1 VLHVVALCEIVRK
14 SILGI
19 FLSERANNWRLNL
32 SELHPLLRENVRLLG
47 RLVGD
52 NVKEQYGQELFDL
65 VEAVR
70 HAAKADRDVAVGDA
84 SEELVGVLSGLSDDQ
99 LVPLSRA
106 FNQFLN
112 LANIAEQ
119 YHAVRRSKDE
129 KEDGVEL
136 FDDLLARFKSNG
148 ISKTDL
154 QNLVNEMSIEFVLT
168 AHPTEVTRRT
178 LIMKYDAIASA
189 LRDKDRS
196 DVNRLEQR
204 DIEDRLN
211 TLVCEA
217 WHTNEIREHRPTAVE
232 EAKWGFAV
240 IENSLWEALP
250 KFLREFDKAL
260 QDNFQVALPLTA
272 RPIRFASWMGGD
284 RDGNPNVTAKVTREV
299 LALSRWMA
307 ADLYLRD
314 VSALMTHLS
323 MWEASDSLMAL
334 ARSYSDDS
342 TSNVS
347 EPYRL
352 VLSKMREL
360 LTNTRAWAAAEASG
374 DVYKGGECF
383 SSTDELLAPLVTCYE
398 SLMEV
403 GVKTVANGML
413 LDVIRRVQCF
423 GLELLKLDVRQDSER
438 HADAINELCEY
449 LEKGTYNDWDEDR
462 KQAFLLEELAG
473 RRPLIPRNWECSE
486 QTQEVLDTC
495 AVVASQPRE
504 AFGSYVISMASKP
517 SDILAVILLLREMG
531 MQRRMRV
538 VPLFETL
545 DDLDN
550 ASDSIDQLLSVDWYK
565 EYCGGRQQV
574 MIGYSDS
581 AKDAGQLAA
590 GWAQYRAQEA
600 LVAVANKHGVELE
613 LFHGRGGTVG
623 RGGGPANRAIL
634 SQPPGSVDGRFR
646 ITEQGEMIRFKF
658 GLPDLARQSMKI
670 YTNAVLEATLLPPP
684 KPKQEWR
691 DQMDQLTSISVKS
704 YRDIVRGH
712 PDFVEY
718 FRSATPEGEL
728 GKLALGSRP
737 ARRKQGGGV
746 ETLRAI
752 PWIFAWMQIRLML
765 PAWLGSDEALGSVLE
780 KGEEGLVQEMI
791 RDWPFFSTQID
802 MLEMVLIKGDPRI
815 ARYYD
820 QMLVPDQLR
829 DLGVSLRDRFREMV
843 QVINKLKNQGTLMES
858 NPAFGESLKVRATYT
873 NPLHYLQA
881 ELLKRERAAEG
892 VSEKERE
899 QVEMALK
906 VTMAGIAAGI
916 RNTG

>member
-1 VLHVVALCEIVRK
+1 
-14 SILGI
+14 
-19 FLSERANNWRLNL
+19 L

-47 RLVGD
+47 NLVGD

-70 HAAKADRDVAVGDA
+70 QAAKADRDVPVGDA
-84 SEELVGVLSGLSDDQ
+84 SEELVGLLSGLSDEQ

-119 YHAVRRSKDE
+119 YHAVRRSKE
-129 KEDGVEL
+129 ETEDGVEL
-136 FDDLLARFKSNG
+136 FDDLLARLKAHDVSQ
-148 ISKTDL
+148 DQL
-154 QNLVNEMSIEFVLT
+154 QSLINEMSIEFVLT

-178 LIMKYDAIASA
+178 LIMKYDALATA
-189 LRDKDRS
+189 LREKDRS
-196 DVNRLEQR
+196 DVNRHEQQ

-240 IENSLWEALP
+240 IENSLWDAVP
-250 KFLREFDKAL
+250 KFLREFDTAL
-260 QDNFQVALPLTA
+260 SDNYQVQLPLTA

-299 LALSRWMA
+299 LSLSRWMA

-314 VSALMTHLS
+314 IRSLMTHLS
-323 MWEASDSLMAL
+323 MWDANAQLMAL
-334 ARSYSDDS
+334 AKQYASDAPRNS
-342 TSNVS
+342 S
-347 EPYRL
+347 EPYRI
-352 VLSKMREL
+352 VLSKLREL
-360 LTNTRAWAAAEASG
+360 LSNTREWAAMEARG
-374 DVYKGGECF
+374 EVYKGGAYLTNTE
-383 SSTDELLAPLVTCYE
+383 ELLGPLVTCYE
-398 SLMEV
+398 SLLEV
-403 GVKTVANGML
+403 GVKTVANGLL

-449 LEKGTYNDWDEDR
+449 LGKGSYNDWQEEQ
-462 KQAFLLEELAG
+462 KQTFLLEELQG
-473 RRPLIPRNWECSE
+473 RRPLVPKVWACSE

-531 MQRRMRV
+531 MQRRMKV

-545 DDLDN
+545 DDLDG
-550 ASDSIDQLLSVDWYK
+550 AAESISQLLSVDWYK
-565 EYCGGRQQV
+565 EYCEGCQQV

-600 LVAVANKHGVELE
+600 LVAVAQKHQVELE

-670 YTNAVLEATLLPPP
+670 YTNAVMEATLLPPP
-684 KPKQEWR
+684 KPKQAWR
-691 DQMDQLTSISVKS
+691 DEMDRLTAMSVKS
-704 YRDIVRGH
+704 YRDVVRGH
-712 PDFVEY
+712 EDFVEY
-718 FRSATPEGEL
+718 FRSATPESEL

-765 PAWLGSDEALGSVLE
+765 PAWLGSDEALGTVIDA
-780 KGEEGLVQEMI
+780 KDKALVQEMI
-791 RDWPFFSTQID
+791 RDWPFFATQID

-820 QMLVPDQLR
+820 QMLVSDRLR
-829 DLGVSLRDRFREMV
+829 PLGVSLRDRFRDMV
-843 QVINKLKNQGTLMES
+843 KVINQLKEQSTLMES

-881 ELLKRERAAEG
+881 ELLKRERASEG

>member
-1 VLHVVALCEIVRK
+1 M
-14 SILGI
+14 
-19 FLSERANNWRLNL
+19 

-47 RLVGD
+47 SLVGD

-70 HAAKADRDVAVGDA
+70 QAAKADRDVPVGDA
-84 SEELVGVLSGLSDDQ
+84 SEELVNVLSGLSDEQ

-129 KEDGVEL
+129 TEDGVEL
-136 FDDLLARFKSNG
+136 FDDLLTRLKANDVSQ
-148 ISKTDL
+148 DQL
-154 QNLVNEMSIEFVLT
+154 QSLVNDMSIEFVLT

-178 LIMKYDAIASA
+178 LIMKYDALATA

-196 DVNRLEQR
+196 DVNRLEQK

-217 WHTNEIREHRPTAVE
+217 WHTNEIREQRPTAVE

-240 IENSLWEALP
+240 IENSLWDAVP

-260 QDNFQVALPLTA
+260 SDNYEVQLPLTA

-299 LALSRWMA
+299 LSLSRWMA

-314 VSALMTHLS
+314 VRALMTHLS
-323 MWEASDSLMAL
+323 MWDASAELMSLAQQYASDAP
-334 ARSYSDDS
+334 RN
-342 TSNVS
+342 SN
-347 EPYRL
+347 EPYRI
-352 VLSKMREL
+352 VLSKLREL
-360 LTNTRAWAAAEASG
+360 LTNTREWAATEARG
-374 DVYKGGECF
+374 EVYKGGAYLT
-383 SSTDELLAPLVTCYE
+383 STNELLGPLITCYE
-398 SLMEV
+398 SLLDV
-403 GVKTVANGML
+403 GVKTVANGLL

-449 LEKGTYNDWDEDR
+449 LGKGSYNSWSEEQ
-462 KQAFLLEELAG
+462 KQTFLLEELQG
-473 RRPLIPRNWECSE
+473 RRPLVPKIWECSE
-486 QTQEVLDTC
+486 HTQEVLDTC
-495 AVVASQPRE
+495 AVVALQPRD

-531 MQRRMRV
+531 MQRRMKV

-545 DDLDN
+545 DDLDG
-550 ASDSIDQLLSVDWYK
+550 AADSISQLLSVGWYK
-565 EYCGGRQQV
+565 EYCEGCQQV

-600 LVAVANKHGVELE
+600 LVAVAETHGVELE

-670 YTNAVLEATLLPPP
+670 YTNAVMEATLLPPP
-684 KPKQEWR
+684 KPKQAWR
-691 DQMDQLTSISVKS
+691 DEMDRLTAMSVKS

-712 PDFVEY
+712 EDFVEY
-718 FRSATPEGEL
+718 FRSATPESEL

-765 PAWLGSDEALGSVLE
+765 PAWLGSDEALGTVVD
-780 KGEEGLVQEMI
+780 GEDKALVQEMI
-791 RDWPFFSTQID
+791 RDWPFFATQID

-820 QMLVPDQLR
+820 QMLVPDRLR
-829 DLGVSLRDRFREMV
+829 PLGVSLRDRFRDMV
-843 QVINKLKNQGTLMES
+843 KVINRLKDQSTLMES

-881 ELLKRERAAEG
+881 ELLKRERAPEG

>member
-1 VLHVVALCEIVRK
+1 M
-14 SILGI
+14 
-19 FLSERANNWRLNL
+19 
-32 SELHPLLRENVRLLG
+32 SELHPSLRENVRLLG
-47 RLVGD
+47 GLIGE
-52 NVKEQYGQELFDL
+52 NVKEQYGDELFDL
-65 VEAVR
+65 VESVR
-70 HAAKADRDVAVGDA
+70 HAAKADREVPLGDA
-84 SEELVGVLSGLSDDQ
+84 SEELVSLLSNLQDDQ

-119 YHAVRRSKDE
+119 YHGVRRSKSDS
-129 KEDGVEL
+129 EDGVEL
-136 FDDLLARFKSNG
+136 FDELLQRLKSSDV
-148 ISKTDL
+148 SKQQIQD
-154 QNLVNEMSIEFVLT
+154 LVNELSIEFVLT

-189 LRDKDRS
+189 LKDKDRT
-196 DVNRLEQR
+196 
-204 DIEDRLN
+204 DINEHESKDLAERLN

-217 WHTNEIREHRPTAVE
+217 WHTNEIREERPTALD
-232 EAKWGFAV
+232 EARWGFAV
-240 IENSLWEALP
+240 VENSLWQALP
-250 KFLREFDKAL
+250 KFLREFEKSL
-260 QDNFQVALPLTA
+260 RDNFDVALPLTA

-284 RDGNPNVTAKVTREV
+284 RDGNPNVTAKVTKEV
-299 LALSRWMA
+299 LNLSRWMA

-314 VSALMTHLS
+314 IRDLMTHLS
-323 MWEASDSLMAL
+323 MWEASDSLRAL
-334 ARSYSDDS
+334 AGEFPLG
-342 TSNVS
+342 TEKTTN
-347 EPYRL
+347 EPYRV
-352 VLSKMREL
+352 VLSRLREL
-360 LTNTRAWAAAEASG
+360 LLNTREWAALESKNTAYSGGPVLTNTE
-374 DVYKGGECF
+374 D
-383 SSTDELLAPLVTCYE
+383 LLNPLITCYE
-398 SLMEV
+398 SLHEV
-403 GVKTVANGML
+403 GITSVADGLL
-413 LDVIRRVQCF
+413 LDTIRRVQCF

-438 HADAINELCEY
+438 HADAINELTEY
-449 LEKGTYNDWDEDR
+449 LGLGVYNDWSEEE
-462 KQAFLLEELAG
+462 KQSFLLEQLRG
-473 RRPLIPRNWECSE
+473 RRPLIPRNWSCSDN
-486 QTQEVLDTC
+486 TREVLETC
-495 AVVASQPRE
+495 RVVATQSGE
-504 AFGSYVISMASKP
+504 AFGSYVISMSSSP

-531 MQRRMRV
+531 MTRTMKI

-545 DDLDN
+545 SDLN
-550 ASDSIDQLLSVDWYK
+550 GAAESIDQLLSVEWYH

-600 LVAVANKHGVELE
+600 LVGVAKKHDVELE

-670 YTNAVLEATLLPPP
+670 YANAVIEASLLPPP
-684 KPKQEWR
+684 SPKQEWR
-691 DQMDQLTSISVKS
+691 DEMDRLTALSVKS
-704 YRDIVRGH
+704 YRGIVREH
-712 PDFVEY
+712 PQFVEY
-718 FRSATPEGEL
+718 FRSATPEQEL

-737 ARRKQGGGV
+737 ARRKTGGGV

-765 PAWLGSDEALGSVLE
+765 PAWLGSDEALASIFDSESESVVHDMLE
-780 KGEEGLVQEMI
+780 N
-791 RDWPFFSTQID
+791 WPLFKTQID

-820 QMLVPDQLR
+820 QMLVSD
-829 DLGVSLRDRFREMV
+829 DLKPLGESLRDRFRAMV
-843 QVINKLKNQGTLMES
+843 KTINRIKEQEELMSS
-858 NPAFGESLKVRATYT
+858 NPSFAESLKVRATYT

-881 ELLKRERAAEG
+881 ELLKRERLAQAVTEQ
-892 VSEKERE
+892 EED

>member
-1 VLHVVALCEIVRK
+1 M
-14 SILGI
+14 
-19 FLSERANNWRLNL
+19 

-47 RLVGD
+47 SLVGD

-70 HAAKADRDVAVGDA
+70 RAAKADRDVPVGDA
-84 SEELVGVLSGLSDDQ
+84 SEELVGLLSGLSDEQ

-119 YHAVRRSKDE
+119 YHVVRRSKDE
-129 KEDGVEL
+129 AEDGVEL
-136 FDDLLARFKSNG
+136 FDDLLTRLKANDVSQ
-148 ISKTDL
+148 DQL
-154 QNLVNEMSIEFVLT
+154 QSLANEMSIEFVLT

-178 LIMKYDAIASA
+178 LIMKYDALATA

-196 DVNRLEQR
+196 DVNRHEQK

-211 TLVCEA
+211 ALVCEA

-240 IENSLWEALP
+240 IENSLWDAVP

-260 QDNFQVALPLTA
+260 SDNYQVQLPLTA

-299 LALSRWMA
+299 LSLSRWMA

-314 VSALMTHLS
+314 VRALMTHLS
-323 MWEASDSLMAL
+323 MWDASTELMSLAQQY
-334 ARSYSDDS
+334 AGDAPQN
-342 TSNVS
+342 SN
-347 EPYRL
+347 EPYRI
-352 VLSKMREL
+352 VLSKLREL
-360 LTNTRAWAAAEASG
+360 LSNTREWAAMEARG
-374 DVYKGGECF
+374 EIYKGAYLT
-383 SSTDELLAPLVTCYE
+383 STDELLDPLVTCYE
-398 SLMEV
+398 SLLEV
-403 GVKTVANGML
+403 GVKTVANGLL

-449 LEKGTYNDWDEDR
+449 LGKGSYNDWNEEQ
-462 KQAFLLEELAG
+462 KQEFLLEELQG
-473 RRPLIPRNWECSE
+473 RRPLVPKIWDCSE

-517 SDILAVILLLREMG
+517 SDILAVILLLCEMG
-531 MQRRMRV
+531 MQRRMKV

-545 DDLDN
+545 DDLDG
-550 ASDSIDQLLSVDWYK
+550 AADSISQLLSVDWYK
-565 EYCGGRQQV
+565 EYCEGCQQV

-600 LVAVANKHGVELE
+600 LVAAAKTHGVELE

-670 YTNAVLEATLLPPP
+670 YTNAVMEATLLPPP
-684 KPKQEWR
+684 KPKQAWR
-691 DQMDQLTSISVKS
+691 DEMDRLTAVSVKS

-712 PDFVEY
+712 EDFVEY
-718 FRSATPEGEL
+718 FRSATPESEL

-765 PAWLGSDEALGSVLE
+765 PAWLGSDEALGTVVN
-780 KGEEGLVQEMI
+780 GEDKALVQEMI
-791 RDWPFFSTQID
+791 RDWPFFATQID

-820 QMLVPDQLR
+820 QMLVPDRLR
-829 DLGVSLRDRFREMV
+829 PLGVSLRDRFREMV
-843 QVINKLKNQGTLMES
+843 KVINRLKDQDTLMES

-881 ELLKRERAAEG
+881 ELLKRERAPEG

>member
-1 VLHVVALCEIVRK
+1 M
-14 SILGI
+14 
-19 FLSERANNWRLNL
+19 

-47 RLVGD
+47 SLVGD

-70 HAAKADRDVAVGDA
+70 KAAKADRDVALGDA
-84 SEELVGVLSGLSDDQ
+84 SEELVGLLSGLSDDQ

-112 LANIAEQ
+112 LANISEQ
-119 YHAVRRSKDE
+119 YHAVRRSKE
-129 KEDGVEL
+129 ESEDGVEL
-136 FDDLLARFKSNG
+136 FDDLLTRLKGNDVSREQ
-148 ISKTDL
+148 L
-154 QNLVNEMSIEFVLT
+154 QALVNEMSIEFVLT

-178 LIMKYDAIASA
+178 LIMKYDAIATA
-189 LRDKDRS
+189 LREKDRS
-196 DVNRLEQR
+196 DLNRHEKH
-204 DIEDRLN
+204 DIDERLN

-217 WHTNEIREHRPTAVE
+217 WHTNEIREQRPTAVE

-240 IENSLWEALP
+240 IENSLWDAVP

-260 QDNFQVALPLTA
+260 EDNYQVSLPLSA

-299 LALSRWMA
+299 LSLSRWMA

-314 VSALMTHLS
+314 VRALMTHLS
-323 MWEASDSLMAL
+323 MWDASEALRSLAEQYATEAMRNA
-334 ARSYSDDS
+334 
-342 TSNVS
+342 N
-347 EPYRL
+347 EPYRI
-352 VLSKMREL
+352 VLARLRTL
-360 LTNTRAWAAAEASG
+360 LTNTRDWAAAEANGEIYNGG
-374 DVYKGGECF
+374 DYLTKTE
-383 SSTDELLAPLVTCYE
+383 ELLAPLITCYE
-398 SLMEV
+398 SLLET
-403 GVKTVANGML
+403 GVKTVANGLL

-438 HADAINELCEY
+438 HSDAVNELCEY
-449 LEKGTYNDWDEDR
+449 LGKGKYSAWPEEQ
-462 KQAFLLEELAG
+462 KQAFLLEELQG
-473 RRPLIPRNWECSE
+473 RRPLVPKVWACSE

-495 AVVASQPRE
+495 AVVASQPGE

-531 MQRRMRV
+531 MQRRMKV

-545 DDLDN
+545 DDLDG
-550 ASDSIDQLLSVDWYK
+550 AADSIGQLLSVDWYK
-565 EYCGGRQQV
+565 EYCEGCQQV

-600 LVAVANKHGVELE
+600 LVTVAKEHGVELE

-670 YTNAVLEATLLPPP
+670 YTNAVMEATLIPPP
-684 KPKQEWR
+684 KPKQAWR
-691 DQMDQLTSISVKS
+691 DKMDQLTAMSVKS

-718 FRSATPEGEL
+718 FRSATPESEL

-765 PAWLGSDEALGSVLE
+765 PAWLGSDEALGTVLE
-780 KGEEGLVQEMI
+780 GDDKALVQEMI
-791 RDWPFFSTQID
+791 RDWPFFATQID

-820 QMLVPDQLR
+820 QMLVPDRLR
-829 DLGVSLRDRFREMV
+829 PLGVSLRDRFREMV
-843 QVINKLKNQGTLMES
+843 KVINRLKDQSSLMES

-881 ELLKRERAAEG
+881 ELLKRERAPEG
-892 VSEKERE
+892 VSQQERE

>member
-1 VLHVVALCEIVRK
+1 M
-14 SILGI
+14 
-19 FLSERANNWRLNL
+19 

-47 RLVGD
+47 SLVGD

-70 HAAKADRDVAVGDA
+70 HAAKADRDVPVGDA
-84 SEELVGVLSGLSDDQ
+84 SDELVGLLSGLSDEQ

-119 YHAVRRSKDE
+119 YHTVRRSKE
-129 KEDGVEL
+129 EAEDGVEL
-136 FDDLLARFKSNG
+136 FDDLLTRLKANDVSQEQ
-148 ISKTDL
+148 L
-154 QNLVNEMSIEFVLT
+154 QKLVNQMSIEFVLT

-178 LIMKYDAIASA
+178 LIMKYDALASA

-196 DVNRLEQR
+196 DVNRHEQQ
-204 DIEDRLN
+204 DIEERLN

-217 WHTNEIREHRPTAVE
+217 WHTNEIREQRPTAVE

-240 IENSLWEALP
+240 IENSLWDAVP

-260 QDNFQVALPLTA
+260 ADNYQVGLPLTA
-272 RPIRFASWMGGD
+272 QPIRFASWMGGD

-299 LALSRWMA
+299 LSLSRWMA

-314 VSALMTHLS
+314 VRALMTHLS
-323 MWEASDSLMAL
+323 MWDASSELMSLARQYASDAP
-334 ARSYSDDS
+334 RN
-342 TSNVS
+342 SN
-347 EPYRL
+347 EPYRI
-352 VLSKMREL
+352 VLSKLREL
-360 LTNTRAWAAAEASG
+360 LTNTRDWAAAEARG
-374 DVYKGGECF
+374 DVYKGGAYLTTTC
-383 SSTDELLAPLVTCYE
+383 ELLAPLITCYE
-398 SLMEV
+398 SLLEV
-403 GVKTVANGML
+403 GVKTVANGLL

-423 GLELLKLDVRQDSER
+423 GLELLKLDIRQDSER
-438 HADAINELCEY
+438 HADAVNELCEY
-449 LEKGTYNDWDEDR
+449 LGKGSYNDWNEAQ
-462 KQAFLLEELAG
+462 KQAFLLEELQG
-473 RRPLIPRNWECSE
+473 RRPLVPKMWACSE

-495 AVVASQPRE
+495 AVVASQPRD

-531 MQRRMRV
+531 MQRRMKV

-545 DDLDN
+545 DDLDG
-550 ASDSIDQLLSVDWYK
+550 ASDSISQLLSVDWYK
-565 EYCGGRQQV
+565 DYCEGCQQV

-600 LVAVANKHGVELE
+600 LVAVAKNHGVELE

-670 YTNAVLEATLLPPP
+670 YTNAVMEATLLPPP
-684 KPKQEWR
+684 KPKQAWR
-691 DQMDQLTSISVKS
+691 DEMDRLTSMSVKS

-712 PDFVEY
+712 EDFVEY
-718 FRSATPEGEL
+718 FRSATPESEL

-765 PAWLGSDEALGSVLE
+765 PAWLGSDEALGTVLE
-780 KGEEGLVQEMI
+780 GEDKTLVQEMI

-820 QMLVPDQLR
+820 QMLVPDRLR
-829 DLGVSLRDRFREMV
+829 PLGVSLRDRFREMV
-843 QVINKLKNQGTLMES
+843 RVINRLKDQSTLMES

-881 ELLKRERAAEG
+881 ELLKRERAPEG

>member
-1 VLHVVALCEIVRK
+1 M
-14 SILGI
+14 
-19 FLSERANNWRLNL
+19 

-47 RLVGD
+47 SLVGD

-70 HAAKADRDVAVGDA
+70 HAAKADRDVPVGDA
-84 SEELVGVLSGLSDDQ
+84 SDELVGLLSGLSDEQ

-119 YHAVRRSKDE
+119 YHTVRRSKE
-129 KEDGVEL
+129 EAEDGVEL
-136 FDDLLARFKSNG
+136 FDDLLTRLKANDVSQEQ
-148 ISKTDL
+148 L
-154 QNLVNEMSIEFVLT
+154 QKLVNQMSIEFVLT

-178 LIMKYDAIASA
+178 LIMKYDALASA

-196 DVNRLEQR
+196 DVNRHEQQ
-204 DIEDRLN
+204 DIEERLN

-217 WHTNEIREHRPTAVE
+217 WHTNEIREQRPTAVE

-240 IENSLWEALP
+240 IENSLWDAVP

-260 QDNFQVALPLTA
+260 ADNYQVGLPLTA
-272 RPIRFASWMGGD
+272 QPIRFASWMGGD

-299 LALSRWMA
+299 LSLSRWMA

-314 VSALMTHLS
+314 VRALMTHLS
-323 MWEASDSLMAL
+323 MWDASSELMSLARQYASDAP
-334 ARSYSDDS
+334 RN
-342 TSNVS
+342 SN
-347 EPYRL
+347 EPYRI
-352 VLSKMREL
+352 VLSKLREL
-360 LTNTRAWAAAEASG
+360 LTNTRDWAAAEARG
-374 DVYKGGECF
+374 DVYKGGAYLTTT
-383 SSTDELLAPLVTCYE
+383 SELLAPLITCYE
-398 SLMEV
+398 SLLEV
-403 GVKTVANGML
+403 GVKTVANGLL

-423 GLELLKLDVRQDSER
+423 GLELLKLDIRQDSER
-438 HADAINELCEY
+438 HADAVNELCEY
-449 LEKGTYNDWDEDR
+449 LGKGSYNDWNEAQ
-462 KQAFLLEELAG
+462 KQAFLLEELQG
-473 RRPLIPRNWECSE
+473 RRPLVPKMWACSE

-495 AVVASQPRE
+495 AVVASQPRD

-531 MQRRMRV
+531 MQRRMKV

-545 DDLDN
+545 DDLDG
-550 ASDSIDQLLSVDWYK
+550 ASDSISQLLSVDWYK
-565 EYCGGRQQV
+565 DYCEGCQQV

-600 LVAVANKHGVELE
+600 LVAVAKNHGVELE

-670 YTNAVLEATLLPPP
+670 YTNAVMEATLLPPP
-684 KPKQEWR
+684 KPKQAWR
-691 DQMDQLTSISVKS
+691 DEMDRLTSMSVKS

-712 PDFVEY
+712 EDFVEY
-718 FRSATPEGEL
+718 FRSATPESEL

-765 PAWLGSDEALGSVLE
+765 PAWLGSDEALGTVLE
-780 KGEEGLVQEMI
+780 GEDKTLVQEMI

-820 QMLVPDQLR
+820 QMLVPDRLR
-829 DLGVSLRDRFREMV
+829 TLGVSLRDRFREMV
-843 QVINKLKNQGTLMES
+843 RVINRLKDQSTLMES

-881 ELLKRERAAEG
+881 ELLKRERAPEG